1 MVAAEVDLVPRS
13 GFNNFPDRL
22 GLPRFIP
29 MIAVSGT
36 DVQGG
41 SIPIRGVYL
50 HSVSRSAAAV
60 LANLVREFLNVD
72 RLFEV
77 AGEAVGQEP
86 GDASL

>member
-1 MVAAEVDLVPRS
+1 VDLFPRS
-13 GFNNFPDRL
+13 GFNIFPDLL
-22 GLPRFIP
+22 GCLASP

-36 DVQGG
+36 DVQGA

-50 HSVSRSAAAV
+50 HGVSRSAAAV

-72 RLFEV
+72 RLLEV